1 MEGNGTLAARCGN
14 NKDLFVRMASTA
26 PVMVGGARFQ
36 QAVLDWTQQ
45 SNSLYLTVFIAVL
58 IIWAVYAEKLPP
70 EWRWQLST
78 TIGRLLLLLMLY
90 LVFTIA
96 GWLPALLFAIAIAL
110 TWSNRPLWKPVGVP
124 EEGFSSGEREG
135 FSNMKKSD
143 VETDRWFVEKT
154 LGERPKHIVED
165 RVETMAA
172 QDDSVVGSSRTSR

>member
-1 MEGNGTLAARCGN
+1 
-14 NKDLFVRMASTA
+14 MASTA

-36 QAVLDWTQQ
+36 QTVLDWTQQ

-78 TIGRLLLLLMLY
+78 TVGRLLLLLMLY

-124 EEGFSSGEREG
+124 EESFSSGEG
-135 FSNMKKSD
+135 FSNMKESE

-154 LGERPKHIVED
+154 LEERPRRIVED
-165 RVETMAA
+165 RVDTMPSQEDA
-172 QDDSVVGSSRTSR
+172 VVGSTRTSR